1 MSAEARPAPAS
12 LPDTPREDFLRA
24 IAHELRTPLQALRML
39 VEVQRRAAE
48 IGQASDPGLRSRIE
62 SQFERLAEMIDQISE
77 AGGRRDFELSSEP
90 LDLALLLRR
99 LTEGRIEMLRV
110 PAARTRH
117 TLRYRGPE
125 HATAVGDRRR
135 LKQAFGNILDN
146 AVKFSPRGGVVELRL
161 EVDPDEICVQ
171 VRDQGIGI
179 PSGEIPFAARRF
191 FRGSNAPRENFPG
204 PGLGLASAR
213 AIVEKHGG
221 SLEIQSEV
229 NRGTCVTARLPAEAR
244 TH

>member
-1 MSAEARPAPAS
+1 M
-12 LPDTPREDFLRA
+12 
-24 IAHELRTPLQALRML
+24 
-39 VEVQRRAAE
+39 
-48 IGQASDPGLRSRIE
+48 
-62 SQFERLAEMIDQISE
+62 
-77 AGGRRDFELSSEP
+77 
-90 LDLALLLRR
+90 
-99 LTEGRIEMLRV
+99 
-110 PAARTRH
+110 
-117 TLRYRGPE
+117 
-125 HATAVGDRRR
+125 
-135 LKQAFGNILDN
+135 KQAFGNILDN

-161 EVDPDEICVQ
+161 EVDPEEICVQ